1 MNFHRPLRPWRTARR
16 ALALGQRTCV
26 MAILNLTPDSFYAP
40 SRLGANFVEAARAA
54 LDQGADILDLG
65 AESTRPGATPLSP
78 ADEAAR
84 LLPALVTV
92 RRAFP
97 DALLSVDTRHT
108 STAAAALDSGA
119 DIIND
124 VTALEDPAMAPLL
137 ARAGCGA
144 ILMHHRGDFATM
156 HRLPDLADPLATVHA
171 GLAAIRDRAL
181 AAGIAPDQI
190 ALDPGFGFGKNLDQN
205 FPVLAGLD
213 LLHALGAPL
222 VAGLSR
228 KSFLGPGAP
237 EQRLPAT
244 LAASTAA
251 LLAGAHILRV
261 HDVAATRAAA
271 AVADRLLAS
280 SHP

>member
-1 MNFHRPLRPWRTARR
+1 MNFHRPQRPWRTAGRLHELGRR
-16 ALALGQRTCV
+16 TWL

-40 SRLGANFVEAARAA
+40 SRIDDKYVEAAHSA

-65 AESTRPGATPLSP
+65 AESTRPGALSLSP

-84 LLPALVTV
+84 LLPALASV

-97 DALLSVDTRHT
+97 DALLSIDTRHA
-108 STAAAALDSGA
+108 STAAAALDFGA

-124 VTALEDPAMAPLL
+124 VTGLGDPAMAPLL
-137 ARAGCGA
+137 ARTGCGA
-144 ILMHHRGDFATM
+144 ILMHHRGEFATM
-156 HRLPDLADPLATVHA
+156 HRLPDLADPLATVLA
-171 GLAAIRDRAL
+171 GLAAIRDHAT
-181 AAGIAPDQI
+181 AAGITLDQI
-190 ALDPGFGFGKNLDQN
+190 TLDPGFGFGKNLDQN

-213 LLHALGAPL
+213 QLHTLGAPL
-222 VAGLSR
+222 LVGLSR
-228 KSFLGPGAP
+228 KSFLGPGPP

-271 AVADRLLAS
+271 AIADRLLAS
-280 SHP
+280 SHL